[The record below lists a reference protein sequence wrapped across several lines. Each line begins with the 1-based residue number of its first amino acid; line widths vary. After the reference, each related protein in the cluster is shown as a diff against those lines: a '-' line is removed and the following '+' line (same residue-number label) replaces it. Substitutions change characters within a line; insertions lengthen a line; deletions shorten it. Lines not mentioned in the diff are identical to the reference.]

1 MSDTATVRLL
11 IPDLDEDNPIFSDP
25 QIEIFLSLN
34 NGDVRLAAAEALEV
48 AATDEA
54 MVFKITRADD
64 QSVNGVAGAKLLLER
79 AAQLRAD
86 AWGGA
91 FDVFY
96 PVGPSVV
103 PEATARPWGWR

>member
-1 MSDTATVRLL
+1 MSVPAVRLL
-11 IPDLDEDNPIFSDP
+11 IPDKGTGDDQIFNDTEIETFLELNDGDP
-25 QIEIFLSLN
+25 
-34 NGDVRLAAAEALEV
+34 RLAAAEALEV
-48 AATDEA
+48 VATDEA
-54 MVFKITRADD
+54 LVFKITRNDD
-64 QSVNGVAGAKLLLER
+64 HSVNGVAGAKLLLER